1 MFQLQTS
8 EASMCHSS
16 DRWSFWSRRQQKTEP
31 VNRSTTPAPTEED
44 ARKPTVEPREDERTR
59 REKELERLP

>member
-1 MFQLQTS
+1 
-8 EASMCHSS
+8 MCHSS
-16 DRWSFWSRRQQKTEP
+16 DRWSFWSHRQQKTEP

-44 ARKPTVEPREDERTR
+44 ARKPTVELREDERTR